1 MGSPGWLPSQVWDGT
16 EAGECAPLGES
27 PPTNPASIRGERR
40 GFLGAES
47 QRKCDTWQETPR
59 LERFSFCPDWWWISP
74 NHLVRTPRTCV
85 CVHLRS
91 CRVAGSSPARWAD
104 AGQTSTDSER
114 PSGGRAFRPDGFDF
128 NSTALRPRARVPLH
142 QASVSRSVTW
152 AEELRSLLKSVGQSG
167 NQVMY
172 CTHKEEPFWT
182 ERLRKRKEIC
192 PGQ

>member
-1 MGSPGWLPSQVWDGT
+1 MTRGRKHQGWRGFPSVPIGGGSPQTIWCGPPERAFVFISGA
-16 EAGECAPLGES
+16 AGLRAP
-27 PPTNPASIRGERR
+27 PP
-40 GFLGAES
+40 
-47 QRKCDTWQETPR
+47 
-59 LERFSFCPDWWWISP
+59 
-74 NHLVRTPRTCV
+74 H
-85 CVHLRS
+85 
-91 CRVAGSSPARWAD
+91 

-114 PSGGRAFRPDGFDF
+114 PSGGRAFGPDGFDF